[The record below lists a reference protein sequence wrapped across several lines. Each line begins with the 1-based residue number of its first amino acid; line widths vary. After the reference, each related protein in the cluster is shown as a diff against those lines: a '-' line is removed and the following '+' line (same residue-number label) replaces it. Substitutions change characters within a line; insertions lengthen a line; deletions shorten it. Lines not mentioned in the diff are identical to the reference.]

1 MSKILQTQLPLA
13 YGETTSV
20 DVFNRLVRILEINLG
35 AVDPDN
41 TLQLSTAQR
50 DKLNFNLGTLIFNTT
65 TQVLQVFNGTEF
77 IDLMDEPNP
86 QGEKEGTGTHAGVF
100 PRSRFLFGAQ
110 TVQCSKARTQRH
122 VFRVP
127 DRERDS
133 AGNAGRGTHSA
144 CVPCVPPSAGT
155 QQKGITPKI
164 LVQSFHFQSTIL
176 VRWGPLM
183 K

>member
-1 MSKILQTQLPLA
+1 MSKILQSQLPLA

-77 IDLMDEPNP
+77 IDLMNEPNP
-86 QGEKEGTGTHAGVF
+86 QGYE
-100 PRSRFLFGAQ
+100 AQ
-110 TVQCSKARTQRH
+110 GLLGSISVITN
-122 VFRVP
+122 
-127 DRERDS
+127 
-133 AGNAGRGTHSA
+133 GN
-144 CVPCVPPSAGT
+144 
-155 QQKGITPKI
+155 ITI
-164 LVQSFHFQSTIL
+164 TL
-176 VRWGPLM
+176 
-183 K
+183 